1 VKDQLDLKKFL
12 RKDYR
17 DGYMQTQVR
26 AGIAYQFQALRK
38 KFDLN
43 QNEMAERIGKP
54 QSTVS
59 RLENVEYGRVSVQT
73 LLDIASSLDVAL
85 IVQFASYPD
94 FLRRTEDMTESSLQV
109 DTVYESK
116 TKCDFASITSGAA
129 SRSVNTYRKEPYQ
142 HAAESTSYARRLLDT
157 GQRTSLVNSGSNSDL
172 QSTRSDASR
181 LSA

>member
-1 VKDQLDLKKFL
+1 MKDQLDLKKFL

-26 AGIAYQFQALRK
+26 AGISYQFQALRK
-38 KFDLN
+38 KFNLN
-43 QNEMAERIGKP
+43 QNEMAKRIGKP

-94 FLRRTEDMTESSLQV
+94 FFVRTENMTEGALQV
-109 DTVYESK
+109 DTVYESQIK
-116 TKCDFASITSGAA
+116 SSPRSIVSRASD
-129 SRSVNTYRKEPYQ
+129 RSENTYDKGPR
-142 HAAESTSYARRLLDT
+142 HLALRSTHYAPQTRDF
-157 GQRTSLVNSGSNSDL
+157 GQQNSPNKFDSKSVL
-172 QSTRSDASR
+172 QPSHSPVSR